1 MERENGEGV
10 CGGTEERNVVQ
21 RAGVGRASDE
31 EGRICDL
38 IQRIF
43 SFLRDNNL
51 RAMTGSRVV
60 VQ

>member
-1 MERENGEGV
+1 M
-10 CGGTEERNVVQ
+10 VQ

-60 VQ
+60 LQ

>member
-1 MERENGEGV
+1 MVR
-10 CGGTEERNVVQ
+10 
-21 RAGVGRASDE
+21 RAGVGSDE

-38 IQRIF
+38 IRRIF

-60 VQ
+60 LQ